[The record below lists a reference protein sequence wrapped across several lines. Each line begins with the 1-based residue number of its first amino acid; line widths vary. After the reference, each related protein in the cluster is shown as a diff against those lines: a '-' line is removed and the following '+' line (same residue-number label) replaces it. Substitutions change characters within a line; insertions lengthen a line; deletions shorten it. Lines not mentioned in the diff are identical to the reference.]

1 MDSETTSAF
10 IALAGTLVSVVVS
23 FVTARL
29 TYRSERNKTYNDSVT
44 RNRHDWLIRMRKHIS
59 IMLAEARDAAKC
71 NNAPESKKYF
81 TNRNEVLIRL
91 NRTEPYHCL
100 LEAQIRELDEVRN
113 IADYERVEKNIFLA
127 AEPLLK
133 TEWDKVRNEAKGD
146 E

>member
-1 MDSETTSAF
+1 MNSETISAL

-29 TYRSERNKTYNDSVT
+29 TYRAERNKTYNDSVT
-44 RNRHDWLIRMRKHIS
+44 QNRHDWLIRMRTHIS
-59 IMLAEARDAAKC
+59 VMLAEAQNAVKC
-71 NNAPESKKYF
+71 NNAPESKEYF
-81 TNRNEVLIRL
+81 TSRNEVLIRL

-100 LEAQIRELDEVRN
+100 LEAQIRELDVVRN

-133 TEWDKVRNEAKGD
+133 VEWDKVRNEAKGG